1 MVSVISDKKYGTRIE
16 MKNNTKTVVVT
27 GSNKGIGK
35 SIVELLYNNKFNIY
49 ACARKKSDE
58 HTLFINNLKP
68 TKL

>member
-35 SIVELLYNNKFNIY
+35 SIVELLYNNKFN
-49 ACARKKSDE
+49 KG
-58 HTLFINNLKP
+58 
-68 TKL
+68 